1 MRGTAMESTAN
12 PVETEVQRLIR
23 LDTTPWYK
31 KPNLRTLYFLLIPVC
46 LGVEMTT
53 GYDGSVLNG
62 LQAVSSWQ
70 TYFGNPSG
78 LTLGILSASYN
89 LGGLITLPIIP
100 TFNDRFGRKH
110 SITLGSAILATGVAL
125 QAAAINYGMFLA
137 ARLIAG
143 MGIAFAVSGASQL
156 LAELTHPRERA
167 VITGLFNASWSVG
180 SILAAGI
187 TLGTYNMGNDW
198 AWRIPTILQIA
209 PSALQLTFVWF
220 VPDSPRWLISRDL
233 TEEAFEILV
242 KYHAEGD
249 RDSPFVHAE
258 FQEISNQ
265 IRLEVENSRRHWIE
279 LLQTPGN
286 RKRTLIATC
295 VGIFTQWSGN
305 GLISCGP
312 SCPEFSGYYLSRV
325 LNTIGITDKRTQN
338 VLNLS
343 LSCFQL
349 CVGVSAS
356 FLTRILKRRT
366 QYLTAFCGM
375 ILTFSIWTG
384 CSAYYS
390 TSSNHDA
397 ATAVVAF
404 IFIYYMSYHIM
415 QPLTY
420 IYVTEVFPFIYR
432 AKGVALLQ
440 FFTRGTTAFN
450 SFVNPIGMDSLGW
463 KFLLVYLVWLCVET
477 TIIYFLYPETQG
489 RTLEELAQLFDDDVL
504 TAEPKLAGEDE
515 EGQPGSVTRKAWPI

>member
-1 MRGTAMESTAN
+1 
-12 PVETEVQRLIR
+12 
-23 LDTTPWYK
+23 
-31 KPNLRTLYFLLIPVC
+31 
-46 LGVEMTT
+46 
-53 GYDGSVLNG
+53 
-62 LQAVSSWQ
+62 
-70 TYFGNPSG
+70 
-78 LTLGILSASYN
+78 
-89 LGGLITLPIIP
+89 
-100 TFNDRFGRKH
+100 
-110 SITLGSAILATGVAL
+110 
-125 QAAAINYGMFLA
+125 MFLA

-156 LAELTHPRERA
+156 LAELTYPRERA

-187 TLGTYNMGNDW
+187 TLGTYNIPNDW

-209 PSALQLTFVWF
+209 PSAMQLLFVWF
-220 VPDSPRWLISRDL
+220 VPDSPRWLISRDRS
-233 TEEAFEILV
+233 EEAFEILV

-265 IRLEVENSRRHWIE
+265 IRLEVENSRRHWAE

-305 GLISCGP
+305 GLISYDP
-312 SCPEFSGYYLSRV
+312 SSEEFFDFVGHHSVPLTYIRYYLSRV
-325 LNTIGITDKRTQN
+325 LKTVGITDHRTQN
-338 VLNLS
+338 IINLS
-343 LSCFQL
+343 LSVRRLDLHLVSKPFHCPLLTTTAQCFQL
-349 CVGVSAS
+349 CIGVGGS

-375 ILTFSIWTG
+375 IVTFSIWTG

-390 TSSNHDA
+390 TSPNHNV

-404 IFIYYMSYHIM
+404 IFIYFMSYHMM

-432 AKGVALLQ
+432 AKGIALLQ

-463 KFLLVYLVWLCVET
+463 KFLLVYVVST
-477 TIIYFLYPETQG
+477 
-489 RTLEELAQLFDDDVL
+489 
-504 TAEPKLAGEDE
+504 
-515 EGQPGSVTRKAWPI
+515 